1 MASIGTFGSFMQ
13 AQSGI
18 YAAQKG
24 MSVTGNNIANIN
36 TPGYTRQRLEQTS
49 MGAGKSDRFYSR
61 GDVNVGNGV
70 QCVGVSQLRDPYLDI
85 RFRNKS
91 ADVGSMHAKLECLK
105 NVQDI
110 LDEVGKGEESFGI
123 IEQQFN
129 DFVDQLEQMI
139 KDKGGADADSQVRAS
154 AEALT
159 RKFRAYA
166 SQLEDVKKNTLND
179 FNQNVKEVNN
189 ILTKIRDLNATIRKS
204 EIHGDMALEL
214 RDERNLLID
223 NLSEY
228 MKINVRYETEDI
240 GGGMTVEKLVIALG
254 DANPDPAVDTDTTVL
269 VDGIYAGQLIK
280 HQVPVPNTGND
291 KDKFPYLDEEGNPTA
306 ELAKAKMQ
314 DSPTF
319 EQDLMIDVSELKDEN
334 GHVLYSISK
343 GPQTAISREQ
353 FGNGEAITTEAV
365 DGIITII
372 TKQKLQTNNL
382 LANTGADA
390 QNKPFLMAMP
400 NPNFNP
406 DLPQTGT
413 NLPYLMAE
421 RNPKFDPNKEM
432 VGTNLPYLANG
443 QPTKDETAA
452 DKVPTADAE
461 QALTEPTNDAT
472 KALKEIKYIQQVY
485 TKTPST
491 RVALDDNDMKGVLQS
506 QREFLTEEGEF
517 TSQDIVD
524 NVDEAAR
531 SKRGIAYYQKSLDLL
546 ARQFANVFNDA
557 NQGFMRNEKDE
568 YITPDGKPVVYTD
581 PATGKNVTL
590 TTKMQLDDAQ
600 KAFLE
605 KEGHK
610 VGSVLFSN
618 SGDNNDPTNITAANI
633 SISQDWS
640 QGPKLVN
647 SFVKHSIT
655 GVASTDTENLRHM
668 LTLMDKPMDFLPTL
682 IDADANNTPLT
693 TGSFQEMWV
702 NIGTVLGGDMS
713 VTNTM
718 LDMSRSSALSLSMQR
733 DSVSTVDLNDEA
745 MNLMQYSK
753 SYNAACRLMTTLDS
767 MLEKLI
773 NGTGLTT

>member
-110 LDEVGKGEESFGI
+110 LDEVGKGEEAFGI
-123 IEQQFN
+123 IEAQFN
-129 DFVDQLEQMI
+129 DLVDQLEQMI
-139 KDKGGADADSQVRAS
+139 KDKGGADSDSQVRAS

-166 SQLEDVKKNTLND
+166 SQLEDVKKNTFND
-179 FNQNVKEVNN
+179 FNQNLGEVNN

-280 HQVPVPNTGND
+280 HQTPVLNTGAD
-291 KDKFPYLDEEGNPTA
+291 KDTLPYLDEAGKPTA

-334 GHVLYSISK
+334 GHILYSISK
-343 GPQTAISREQ
+343 GSQTTISREQ
-353 FGNGEAITTEAV
+353 FGDGAAITQE
-365 DGIITII
+365 DINGIITII

-382 LANTGADA
+382 MMNKGADAKDKPYLKAMANTGPDA
-390 QNKPFLMAMP
+390 ATMPYLMAQRNPAFDP
-400 NPNFNP
+400 NK
-406 DLPQTGT
+406 PQTGT
-413 NLPYLMAE
+413 NLPYLTAQG
-421 RNPKFDPNKEM
+421 
-432 VGTNLPYLANG
+432 VATA
-443 QPTKDETAA
+443 DEKAA
-452 DKVPTADAE
+452 QQVPTADAE
-461 QALTEPTNDAT
+461 QALTEPTADAAE
-472 KALKEIKYIQQVY
+472 ALKEIKYIQQTY
-485 TKTPST
+485 TKTPSA
-491 RVALDDNDMKGVLQS
+491 RVALDDNDMRGVLQS

-531 SKRGIAYYQKSLDLL
+531 SKRGVAYYQKSLDLL
-546 ARQFANVFNDA
+546 ARQFANVLNDA
-557 NQGFMRNEKDE
+557 NQGFMRNEKGQ
-568 YITPDGKPVVYTD
+568 YINAKGEPLVYTD
-581 PATGKNVTL
+581 AAGKNTIL
-590 TTKMQLDDAQ
+590 TTDMKLDDAQ
-600 KAFLE
+600 EKFLE
-605 KEGHK
+605 QNGDK

-618 SGDNNDPTNITAANI
+618 SGDNNDPNGITASNI
-633 SISQDWS
+633 SISQNWS
-640 QGPKLVN
+640 QGAQLVS
-647 SFVKHSIT
+647 SFVKPSVT
-655 GVASTDTENLRHM
+655 GEVASTDTENLRHM
-668 LTLMDKPMDFLPTL
+668 LTLMDKPMDFRPNL
-682 IDADANNTPLT
+682 IDADANDTPLM

-702 NIGTVLGGDMS
+702 NIGTVLGNDMS